1 MLAILDFVFLIIG
14 FLLTAVVWLIIANV
28 IMSWLVAFDVINLRN
43 RSAYNVVQLLDRA
56 TRPILAPLRK
66 IIPPLGNMDVT
77 PLILIV
83 VITAAQQ
90 TLIPALYNWLARL
103 LSGT

>member
-43 RSAYNVVQLLDRA
+43 RSAYNVVRLLDRA

>member
-1 MLAILDFVFLIIG
+1 VLAILDFVFLIIG